1 MTILSGLNFPLP
13 GQSLSNFVAQNS
25 AITASNSTVTAL
37 STQQMN
43 NTLSSF
49 AEFSQITSVLEIAAT
64 AAVVYSVQQTNKL
77 VRETNELIKFSNR
90 ILEDTLREAQKMSEF
105 LGKPKATQAHELLVR
120 GHKALVNGWLEDAH
134 RDLTEAISHNPYEPL
149 TYLYLGDVC
158 QKQGNLVDANR
169 LFENCLKY
177 QVSEEFDELSFSQV
191 SQCFHQL
198 ISLKAENGDS
208 WVLSDEIKS
217 WIDRWGEKF
226 AFRSYLHIGDCYE
239 NIGDFISAESTYVTC
254 LRFLRTEEFDCGKFK
269 LSMSC
274 FDRIVALG
282 TSGSIQSSLTI
293 EMRNSVSQW
302 EADSVRIFGKRIGRP
317 IGGDCLSI
325 GVTSRLN
332 FDFSNPDLP
341 FVPGENNPEMIK
353 LDLFLSIFDGDPE
366 RLAAVLIADPSS
378 IVYAIQF
385 VSEDIGNEAAELA
398 FRHWYRFYYFAYSA
412 CFNYLER
419 CIVVA
424 KTDPSRLEKSPTR
437 SDVIRNIDIKSP
449 LEFDDSKIIE
459 ALEEF
464 RMREIPTVKSLIELL
479 GVMTDVHAKFLK
491 LESFCRELRS
501 HKETSVRGLVL
512 SSFKFRKNAVVTNV
526 SGTAQVRVFAFD
538 FFRKFDTILDTEFKV
553 PPSISGDAAPVEFES
568 VSSLWLKKMIKTET
582 NG

>member
-1 MTILSGLNFPLP
+1 MTILSSLNFPLP

-49 AEFSQITSVLEIAAT
+49 AKFSQITSVLEIAAT

-90 ILEDTLREAQKMSEF
+90 ILEDTLRETQKMSEF

-134 RDLTEAISHNPYEPL
+134 RDLTEAISQNPYEPL
-149 TYLYLGDVC
+149 SYLYLGDVC

-177 QVSEEFDELSFSQV
+177 QVPDEFDELSFSQV

-198 ISLKAENGDS
+198 ISLNAENGFA
-208 WVLSDEIKS
+208 WNLSDEIKS
-217 WIDRWGEKF
+217 WIDRWGEQF
-226 AFRSYLHIGDCYE
+226 AFRSYLYVGDCYE

-254 LRFLRTEEFDCGKFK
+254 LRFLRTEEFNCGKFK
-269 LSMSC
+269 LSMNC

-282 TSGSIQSSLTI
+282 TSGSIQSSLPI
-293 EMRNSVSQW
+293 EMRSSVSQW
-302 EADSVRIFGKRIGRP
+302 EAGSTRIFGKRIGMP

-325 GVTSRLN
+325 GTTSKLN

-341 FVPGENNPEMIK
+341 FVPGENDQELIK
-353 LDLFLSIFDGDPE
+353 LDLFLSIFDGDSE

-385 VSEDIGNEAAELA
+385 VSGEIGNQAAELA
-398 FRHWYRFYYFAYSA
+398 FKHWYRFYYFAYSA
-412 CFNYLER
+412 CFNYLES
-419 CIVVA
+419 CIVTA
-424 KTDPSRLEKSPTR
+424 KTDPSRLKKSPGR
-437 SDVIRNIDIKSP
+437 SDEVQNIDLKSP
-449 LEFDDSKIIE
+449 IEFDDSKIME
-459 ALEEF
+459 ELEEL
-464 RMREIPTVKSLIELL
+464 RMRGIPTAKSLIELL
-479 GVMTDVHAKFLK
+479 WIMTDVHEKFMK
-491 LESFCRELRS
+491 IEIFCKNLRVHRE
-501 HKETSVRGLVL
+501 TPVRGLVL
-512 SSFKFRKNAVVTNV
+512 SSLRFRKNAVGANV
-526 SGTAQVRVFAFD
+526 SGTAQVGVFSFD

-553 PPSISGDAAPVEFES
+553 PPSVSDAVPPVDFES
-568 VSSLWLKKMIKTET
+568 ASSAWLKKIMHSKHES
-582 NG
+582 